1 MKKNIKILVT
11 FGLLISF
18 IQCKA
23 QQVFPLNTPLDDIP
37 PNAYVKDLNNELQ
50 SFEGVFKSNFQGNE
64 VTLYITKV
72 ENKLKESVNKSF
84 YRDALSV
91 TYIIKNSS
99 GIILQNTQNNNDI
112 TLYSIKTMPQF
123 NAVVLLYSG
132 TNCGVGWGTIYF
144 RKINSNQIYWD
155 YHPNDIILDPQN
167 CPGNQDI
174 KIYLPVT
181 KDLIFTKQ

>member
-1 MKKNIKILVT
+1 MHNKSIFL
-11 FGLLISF
+11 GLLLAMFFS
-18 IQCKA
+18 KA
-23 QQVFPLNTPLDDIP
+23 QQVYPLNTFMENISQGG
-37 PNAYVKDLNNELQ
+37 YVKDINNEL
-50 SFEGVFKSNFQGNE
+50 SPFVGVYKANYQGNQ
-64 VTLYITKV
+64 VILYITKV
-72 ENKLKESVNKSF
+72 INKPEKSINKD
-84 YRDALSV
+84 YYMDALV
-91 TYIIKNSS
+91 IKYVVKNSA
-99 GIILQNTQNNNDI
+99 GVILQDTQNNSSKIDF
-112 TLYSIKTMPQF
+112 YSIGTMPQF

-155 YHPNDIILDPQN
+155 YRPNDTILDQQN